1 MWFWPISATLQL
13 LLLWKWND
21 LPPGRAIRQAAADGR
36 RRCRDLVMGKMAG
49 QRWRGM
55 GDAKRQQLA
64 AIRGGR
70 SAMPVTG
77 LTIHDIVI
85 SPRFPKP
92 YFFSNAF

>member
-1 MWFWPISATLQL
+1 MGLLQL
-13 LLLWKWND
+13 LFLWKWND
-21 LPPGRAIRQAAADGR
+21 LPPGRAIRQAAAEGR
-36 RRCRDLVMGKMAG
+36 RRCRDLVMGTMGG

-55 GDAKRQQLA
+55 GGTKRQHLA

-70 SAMPVTG
+70 SAMPVTR

>member
-1 MWFWPISATLQL
+1 
-13 LLLWKWND
+13 
-21 LPPGRAIRQAAADGR
+21 
-36 RRCRDLVMGKMAG
+36 MGKQGG
-49 QRWRGM
+49 QRWRGT

>member
-1 MWFWPISATLQL
+1 MECV
-13 LLLWKWND
+13 D
-21 LPPGRAIRQAAADGR
+21 LPPGRAIPQAAANGR
-36 RRCRDLVMGKMAG
+36 RRCRDLVMGRRGG

-55 GDAKRQQLA
+55 GDTKRQHLA
-64 AIRGGR
+64 VIRGGR